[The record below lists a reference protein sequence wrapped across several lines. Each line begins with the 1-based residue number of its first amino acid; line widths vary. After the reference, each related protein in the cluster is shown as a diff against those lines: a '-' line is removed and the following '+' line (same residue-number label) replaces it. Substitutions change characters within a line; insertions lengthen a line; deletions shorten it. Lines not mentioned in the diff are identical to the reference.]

1 MHKRRSIAC
10 PPSGEGLPPILPRPL
25 FSTLTV
31 TTKQL
36 HKIAKINGWTKSRN
50 GGKHFIYKHEQ
61 LNLQVT
67 VPYQVKN
74 DFVGKL
80 IANQL
85 TV

>member
-1 MHKRRSIAC
+1 M
-10 PPSGEGLPPILPRPL
+10 
-25 FSTLTV
+25 

-36 HKIAKINGWTKSRN
+36 HKLAKINGWTKERN
-50 GGKHFIYKHEQ
+50 GGKHFIYKHER

-74 DFVGKL
+74 DFVGRL
-80 IANQL
+80 IAKQL

>member
-1 MHKRRSIAC
+1 MRLPPAPSAGGSTD
-10 PPSGEGLPPILPRPL
+10 PPSYHAPL

-80 IANQL
+80 IAKQL

>member
-1 MHKRRSIAC
+1 MERLRLTPPLSI
-10 PPSGEGLPPILPRPL
+10 PY
-25 FSTLTV
+25 TMN
-31 TTKQL
+31 TKQL
-36 HKIAKINGWTKSRN
+36 HKLAKINGWTKARN

-74 DFVGKL
+74 DFIGKL
-80 IANQL
+80 IAKQL

>member
-1 MHKRRSIAC
+1 MRGD
-10 PPSGEGLPPILPRPL
+10 PPSYHTPISLL
-25 FSTLTV
+25 SLV

-80 IANQL
+80 IAKQL